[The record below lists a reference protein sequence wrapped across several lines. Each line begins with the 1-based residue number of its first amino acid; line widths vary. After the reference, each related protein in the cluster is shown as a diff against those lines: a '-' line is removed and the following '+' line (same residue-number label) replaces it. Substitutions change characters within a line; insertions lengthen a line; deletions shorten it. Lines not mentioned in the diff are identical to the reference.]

1 MITEPY
7 EQRMPVRYG
16 GVDSFD
22 VQGAVTR
29 VTDSVLKHKLIIL
42 LCVIICIGLVWT
54 YIQLFPPVYKAE
66 VMVQA
71 EAEEDKA
78 REGFYSSWNTF
89 RKSELSS
96 EVELMTST
104 PVAKKVVQELGLTYD
119 DVYHTPLKQ
128 VLYLWEQST
137 IGNWYRKAKNWVF
150 PPRESPFKP
159 TAKEI
164 ELARTVT
171 GFKDGARLE
180 PVADTQI
187 GYLVVKGPT
196 YQVAEHANRLV
207 DAYTEYRQELFSN
220 EAETA
225 FHSLTKE
232 VARAELERNKVMKSR
247 LVFEVK
253 HGLALGLAKDKAVME
268 NWAVLETMIQAL
280 EFKLNNLEAGY
291 QVISEQLAKESPTLL
306 SSDMKSRNP
315 IHDGIRDS
323 VFKMQKDLNGARL
336 IYRPGSPELKDME
349 TQIADLKAQL
359 PGESKMVVSATDRG
373 RSMHY
378 EQLRGRKQEI
388 EVEVASARAE
398 LQKMYQTQK
407 ENEARIALIPALE
420 HEYLV
425 LQRDQEMA
433 LSKMKLL
440 REKLMQA
447 DVSRV
452 TAMSAPP
459 TLRVVEYASPPEKPS
474 WPNSK
479 LLYVVAI
486 MLGSFGGVGLAII
499 IEMMNNRATRE
510 TLLLR
515 HDLPVYATIEVS
527 HRSRQMLRMIR
538 SSDSRSKRPPLALEL
553 LRDPDA

>member
-1 MITEPY
+1 
-7 EQRMPVRYG
+7 
-16 GVDSFD
+16 
-22 VQGAVTR
+22 
-29 VTDSVLKHKLIIL
+29 
-42 LCVIICIGLVWT
+42 
-54 YIQLFPPVYKAE
+54 
-66 VMVQA
+66 
-71 EAEEDKA
+71 
-78 REGFYSSWNTF
+78 
-89 RKSELSS
+89 
-96 EVELMTST
+96 
-104 PVAKKVVQELGLTYD
+104 
-119 DVYHTPLKQ
+119 
-128 VLYLWEQST
+128 
-137 IGNWYRKAKNWVF
+137 
-150 PPRESPFKP
+150 
-159 TAKEI
+159 
-164 ELARTVT
+164 
-171 GFKDGARLE
+171 
-180 PVADTQI
+180 
-187 GYLVVKGPT
+187 
-196 YQVAEHANRLV
+196 
-207 DAYTEYRQELFSN
+207 
-220 EAETA
+220 
-225 FHSLTKE
+225 
-232 VARAELERNKVMKSR
+232 
-247 LVFEVK
+247 
-253 HGLALGLAKDKAVME
+253 ME

-510 TLLLR
+510 SLLLR